1 MNDLKT
7 SAYKD
12 TYWLIPGQAPVSQF
26 IDSALNPTHFLPPPF
41 GGGLLHFLLLV
52 LQQAHLQP
60 SPGFTSQF
68 VEQSEYELHGPHFP
82 STSINEW

>member
-1 MNDLKT
+1 MSGYT
-7 SAYKD
+7 D
-12 TYWLIPGQAPVSQF
+12 TYWSIPEQAPVSQL
-26 IDSALNPTHFLPPPF
+26 IDSALDPKHVLPPPF
-41 GGGLLHFLLLV
+41 GGGLLHFLVLV